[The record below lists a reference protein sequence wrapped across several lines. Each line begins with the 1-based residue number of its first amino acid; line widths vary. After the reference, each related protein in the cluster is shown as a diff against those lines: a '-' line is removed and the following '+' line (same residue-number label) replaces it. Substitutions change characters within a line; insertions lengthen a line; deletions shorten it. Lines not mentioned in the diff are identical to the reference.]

1 MKKTI
6 NKQLSVILTMVIFIT
21 SLFGISV
28 NSFAAETK
36 QSTVSGVIYYYT
48 VKDKAA
54 TITSASYKDFNKQ
67 SKSLKLPAKLG
78 GYAVKIIAE
87 NATQFLNAETIDVP
101 DSVETLE
108 SCSIGTTG
116 KTKNIKLGKNLKT
129 FKGDPFA
136 SCNRLASI
144 SVNSKNKNFIVYK
157 SALYNKSKTTLYKYP
172 ATKIPASYTVLNSV
186 KTISNRAFSDSSKLK
201 TLTLGKNVK
210 TIKADAF
217 LGSEALTKFA
227 VNKDNKNF
235 SVKDGVLYNKKKTI
249 LVFYPCTKSGASYTV
264 LKGTTKISSRAF
276 ENASKITEVKL
287 PSTLTEIASRAF
299 SNAYKLK
306 TASLPSKLVKIG
318 SNAFE
323 GTALTQVVAPKTLES
338 IGAGAFECCK
348 KLKSVDLSKSKLT
361 KLNARTFA
369 EAGKISEIKF
379 PKILKSVTYGFI
391 SATAITALDLP
402 ATLTGIPEN
411 TFIGCKNLKSVVVRG
426 TKTDISKCMPRE
438 QYTAYRDDEDMDGY
452 TAYRYKFK
460 ITAPK
465 DSKAYQFAIEN
476 SIEFVELN

>member
-1 MKKTI
+1 MI
-6 NKQLSVILTMVIFIT
+6 NKQLSVILAAVIFIT
-21 SLFGISV
+21 SLSGISM

-36 QSTVSGVIYYYT
+36 KSTVGGIIYSYS
-48 VKDKAA
+48 VNSKAA
-54 TITSASYKDFNKQ
+54 TIISATYKDVNKQ
-67 SKSLKLPAKLG
+67 SKTVNLPSKLG
-78 GYAVKIIAE
+78 GYALKTVGE
-87 NATQFLNAETIDVP
+87 NATMLLNAETVVIP

-108 SCSIGTTG
+108 SCSIGTMG

-129 FKGDPFA
+129 IKGDPFA

-157 SALYNKSKTTLYKYP
+157 SVLYNKSKTTLYKYP
-172 ATKIPASYTVLNSV
+172 AAKIPASYTVFNSV
-186 KTISNRAFSDSSKLK
+186 KTVSNGAFSDSSKLK
-201 TLTLGKNVK
+201 ALTFGKNVK
-210 TIKADAF
+210 TIKADAVVRCK
-217 LGSEALTKFA
+217 SINKFS
-227 VNKDNKNF
+227 VNKNNKYF
-235 SVKDGVLYNKKKTI
+235 SVKDGVLYNKKKTT
-249 LVFYPCTKSGASYTV
+249 LVLYPCAKNGASYTV

-276 ENASKITEVKL
+276 ENASKLAEVKL

-299 SNAYKLK
+299 GNAYKLK

-323 GTALTQVVAPKTLES
+323 GTALTKVVAPKTLES
-338 IGAGAFECCK
+338 VGASAYECCK

-361 KLNARTFA
+361 KLNARVFA
-369 EAGKISEIKF
+369 DDQKISEIKF
-379 PKILKSVTYGFI
+379 PKNLKTVTKGFI
-391 SATAITALDLP
+391 TNTVITTLDLP
-402 ATLTGIPEN
+402 VTLTVIPEN

-460 ITAPK
+460 IIAPK
-465 DSKAYQFAIEN
+465 GSEAEQFAIEN
-476 SIEFVELN
+476 SIEFVELQ